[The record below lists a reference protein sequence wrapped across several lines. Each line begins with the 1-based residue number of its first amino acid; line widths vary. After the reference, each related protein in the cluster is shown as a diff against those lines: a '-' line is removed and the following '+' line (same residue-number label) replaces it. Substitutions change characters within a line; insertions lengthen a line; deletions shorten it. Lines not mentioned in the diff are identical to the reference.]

1 MRRTVGV
8 LGIIVVILIVGC
20 VVAAVL
26 NLCPPQGP
34 WPLPPWCPDSQFTWP
49 FSRPQATEKGAIQA
63 GGETQSGSA
72 PPETHVARVAVDVIS
87 DLSAIQAYY
96 DESVTGMA
104 SFQPPSAARM
114 GGMSAVGY
122 AHLAAMR
129 SRQGTGDYGVP
140 DGFLASLDE
149 SGYIPAP
156 AGACAAGASP
166 VVRFSNELGEP
177 ITGDTLAEEAVSVI
191 DFSTLTGG
199 VEGEPGLEEIM
210 HEAIVPGD
218 TRLATPGGW
227 DEVLWDEL
235 ASYQAPMDSLM
246 DYHLW
251 TISSDLEAII
261 AGSVEE
267 QLGTMGVPQVV
278 LDAFERS
285 AKENWFASRPPED
298 GSSLGSMDIVAEF
311 AGDLT
316 GTIEETRTFHLPEPG
331 GKPEFGIMMGE
342 GVLSFEHP
350 TMGALTFDV
359 ELEWTSWDDMGRVNG
374 GEMLMVS
381 QDGGYEI
388 HMVFQPDGT
397 KEGGVYVDGV
407 EVGKVNMDVD
417 GNSTYLHLED
427 NTNYEVE

>member
-1 MRRTVGV
+1 MRRTVSV
-8 LGIIVVILIVGC
+8 LGIIIAILIVGC
-20 VVAAVL
+20 AVAAVL

-34 WPLPPWCPDSQFTWP
+34 WPLPPWCTGSQFAWP
-49 FSRPQATEKGAIQA
+49 FSKQQAADTGATHA
-63 GGETQSGSA
+63 GVEPQSGSA
-72 PPETHVARVAVDVIS
+72 PPETHVARIAVNVIS

-96 DESVTGMA
+96 DESVTGIA
-104 SFQPPSAARM
+104 SFQPPSAART
-114 GGMSAVGY
+114 GGMSVVGY

-129 SRQGTGDYGVP
+129 SQQGSGDYGVP
-140 DGFLASLDE
+140 DGFLAPLDA

-166 VVRFSNELGEP
+166 VVRFSSELGEP
-177 ITGDTLAEEAVSVI
+177 ITGDTLVEETVSVI
-191 DFSTLTGG
+191 DFSTLTGS

-210 HEAIVPGD
+210 REALVPGD
-218 TRLATPGGW
+218 TRLATPEGW
-227 DEVLWDEL
+227 NEALWDEL
-235 ASYQAPMDSLM
+235 ASLQAPMDSLM

-261 AGSVEE
+261 AGSVED

-285 AKENWFASRPPED
+285 AKENWFASRPPEE
-298 GSSLGSMDIVAEF
+298 GSRLGSMDIVAEF

-331 GKPEFGIMMGE
+331 GKPEFGIMTGE

-350 TMGALTFDV
+350 TLGTLTFDV
-359 ELEWTSWDDMGRVNG
+359 ELEWTSWDDMSRVNG

-381 QDGGYEI
+381 QGGGYEI
-388 HMVFQPDGT
+388 HMVFQTDGT
-397 KEGGVYVDGV
+397 KEGSVFVDGV
-407 EVGKVNMDVD
+407 EVGVVNMEVD

-427 NTNYEVE
+427 DTSYEVE